1 MALGLYA
8 GVRPIRRFPGL
19 PQVLTDE
26 RAKAIDF
33 VLIREQTEG
42 LFYARGRGRMVGEE
56 EAYDTIQITGAGT
69 ARVSDFA
76 FRLAARRKAHG
87 KGARFTCVDKANVFA
102 LAST

>member
-1 MALGLYA
+1 MYA